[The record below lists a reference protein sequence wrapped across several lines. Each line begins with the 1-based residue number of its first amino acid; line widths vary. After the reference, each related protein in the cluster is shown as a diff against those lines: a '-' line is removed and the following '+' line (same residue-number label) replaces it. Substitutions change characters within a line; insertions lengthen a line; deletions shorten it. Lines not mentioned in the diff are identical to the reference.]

1 MFKSQSPCNLGVWDV
16 IRKTSF
22 QKWFLSLPKN
32 LSWEVLLSILTKSLN
47 FEFISSF
54 NFCGYIIW
62 FIDWN
67 DRGWNKFKPMKNL
80 TTFRSSNAN
89 IPNTFHTTS
98 RNVKNLSFIPL
109 SSTNFVNFPQVLS
122 PVPFQASL
130 IIIHLTFLKFAQA
143 GETASDLFG
152 YFHVFYFS

>member
-1 MFKSQSPCNLGVWDV
+1 MGTLFGLLTGMTGVEINWSQWKTWQNLGATYLA
-16 IRKTSF
+16 RT
-22 QKWFLSLPKN
+22 Q
-32 LSWEVLLSILTKSLN
+32 
-47 FEFISSF
+47 ISR
-54 NFCGYIIW
+54 IH
-62 FIDWN
+62 
-67 DRGWNKFKPMKNL
+67 P
-80 TTFRSSNAN
+80 SSY
-89 IPNTFHTTS
+89 TTS

>member
-32 LSWEVLLSILTKSLN
+32 LSWEVLFSILTKSLN

-67 DRGWNKFKPMKNL
+67 DRGWNKL
-80 TTFRSSNAN
+80 TQWKTWQHLGARTQISQIHSIQLRVMWRISVLSLSPQLTLLIPLKFLVLFRSKLA
-89 IPNTFHTTS
+89 
-98 RNVKNLSFIPL
+98 
-109 SSTNFVNFPQVLS
+109 
-122 PVPFQASL
+122 
-130 IIIHLTFLKFAQA
+130 
-143 GETASDLFG
+143 
-152 YFHVFYFS
+152 